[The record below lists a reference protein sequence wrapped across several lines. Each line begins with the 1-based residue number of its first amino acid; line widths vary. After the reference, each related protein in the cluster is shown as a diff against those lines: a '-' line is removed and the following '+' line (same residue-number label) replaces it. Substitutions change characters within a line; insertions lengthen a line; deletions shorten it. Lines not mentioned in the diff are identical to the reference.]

1 MYSECQRS
9 CSMNKIHNKRVKN
22 RKTKKGRG
30 LVNSLI
36 NKLPV
41 ELHLPGYQ
49 YCGPGTKL
57 IKRLNRGDPGINQ
70 LDKACKEHD
79 IAYNINKDQ
88 EKRNIADKI
97 LAGKA
102 WQRFKS
108 SDANLS
114 EKANS
119 LLVSALMTT
128 KSKLGMGM
136 NRKKSKKMKTGTKK
150 CAKKKNHI
158 SFGSAIKAARKVLN
172 TKKPNSLNE
181 SIKVALATA
190 KNILKS
196 KKKIKLPR
204 VIPVPKIGGFLPFL
218 IPLFAG
224 LSAVGAL
231 SGGAAGIAKAVIAA
245 KDAKKQLEESKR
257 HNETMESIAMGRGLY
272 LSPYRKGLGLYLKP
286 NTPKNF

>member
-1 MYSECQRS
+1 MYSECQRN
-9 CSMNKIHNKRVKN
+9 CIMINNHIKKAKN

-30 LVNSLI
+30 FLNSLI
-36 NKLPV
+36 NKLPI

-57 IKRLNRGDPGINQ
+57 TKRLNRGDPGINQ

-108 SDANLS
+108 SDANLN

-136 NRKKSKKMKTGTKK
+136 NKKNRKKKLAQKK
-150 CAKKKNHI
+150 CTAKKNHI
-158 SFGSAIKAARKVLN
+158 SFGSAIKAARNVLN
-172 TKKPNSLNE
+172 TKNPNNLKE
-181 SIKVALATA
+181 SIKVALKTA

-272 LSPYRKGLGLYLKP
+272 LSPYRKGLGLYLNQNKA
-286 NTPKNF
+286 KNF